1 MNPNEL
7 TCQHQVGHSSGVHGC
22 DGCCN
27 SIVMAAEDRT
37 RAKIIQLL
45 EQVSHFAD
53 TAEITRIIQI
63 LERMNNDSN
72 IR

>member
-1 MNPNEL
+1 MKPNEL
-7 TCQHQVGHSSGVHGC
+7 MCQHEVGHSSGLHGC

-37 RAKIIQLL
+37 KTKIIQLL

-53 TAEITRIIQI
+53 TAEIKRIIQI

-72 IR
+72 LR